1 MNRTNSS
8 AVFNGF
14 DKLPDAAHYIFG
26 VVYIVLNVI
35 ATTGNILV
43 LFVFIKS
50 PKLRSAHCFLVSAL
64 CFGDLLMSSV
74 GLTMLIIA
82 SFSTYWV
89 LGKMACT
96 FYGTLMTFL
105 GLSQIT
111 LLAVIAYTRYLVVVH
126 NNGIGTISAK
136 VIVLACYTYS
146 LCFSLAPLFG
156 WSTFALEPIGTS
168 CGPNWVGIT
177 LDDISFNMTLFFLC
191 FLVPLSVILFSYS
204 MVYKK
209 IKKRKIRKKSEG
221 YEIHVTTTILFMI
234 VAFLGS
240 WTPYACMA
248 LYIVITRNN
257 RINLVVSAIPLL
269 LAKCSP
275 VWNPYIYFMRNHK
288 FNQECRKLLPFLKH
302 LGLWRV
308 NPREQNVVTQQQVT
322 SSTRTSTYV

>member
-1 MNRTNSS
+1 MNSTNYSS
-8 AVFNGF
+8 MFSGYN
-14 DKLPDAAHYIFG
+14 KLPDAAHYVFG
-26 VVYIVLNVI
+26 VLFTFLNVA
-35 ATTGNILV
+35 ATSGNLLV
-43 LFVFIKS
+43 LFVFMMS
-50 PKLRSAHCFLVSAL
+50 SKLRSGHCFLVSAL
-64 CFGDLLMSSV
+64 CFSDLLMSSI
-74 GLTMLIIA
+74 GLTMLTIA

-96 FYGTLMTFL
+96 LYGTLMTFL

-126 NNGIGTISAK
+126 SRKIGTISAK
-136 VIVLACYTYS
+136 IIALACFAYS
-146 LCFSLAPLFG
+146 LCFALAPLFG
-156 WSTFALEPIGTS
+156 WSSFELEPIGTS
-168 CGPNWVGIT
+168 CGPNWVGIA
-177 LDDISFNMTLFFLC
+177 LDDISFNLTLFFLC
-191 FLVPLSVILFSYS
+191 FLVPLSVILFSYT

-221 YEIHVTTTILFMI
+221 YEIHVTTTILIMI

-248 LYIVITRNN
+248 LYIVITKNN
-257 RINLVVSAIPLL
+257 RINLVVSSIPLL

-288 FNQECRKLLPFLKH
+288 FNQECRKLLPFLRH

-308 NPREQNVVTQQQVT
+308 NPREQSVVTQQQVT
-322 SSTRTSTYV
+322 SSLQSSTYV